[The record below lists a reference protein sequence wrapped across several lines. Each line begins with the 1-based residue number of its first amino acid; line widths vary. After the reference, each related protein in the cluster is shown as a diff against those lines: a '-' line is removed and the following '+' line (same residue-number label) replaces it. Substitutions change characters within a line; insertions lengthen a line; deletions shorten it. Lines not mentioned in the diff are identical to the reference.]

1 MCPPPDGD
9 ERGTTSLGETGGAGG
24 AGGGGI
30 GRASAGPA
38 GSGGPDNGGAG
49 DGSSGMD
56 SLDAGGRAMSGD
68 GLVGPDR
75 RGDIDR
81 GEAAG
86 RVGSVWG
93 GGFAA
98 TSSMTSTRR
107 NPSRNANV
115 KTIATGASHGSRL
128 HGLSERRRVAN
139 APIWFTG
146 LLMLNREQEVLGA
159 RLAGLEQGLN
169 DRSTRRRAV
178 HRDDDVCVLG
188 ADQRSQSGHQCV
200 QRDPGLIDQNLTVSG
215 HRHRDGS
222 CGMHERG

>member
-107 NPSRNANV
+107 GPSRNANV

-178 HRDDDVCVLG
+178 HRDDDVRVLG
-188 ADQRSQSGHQCV
+188 ADQRLQSGHQGV